1 MLLKTLCHL
10 VLQTNMHLGEIRHTG
25 RWQGWDVSIF
35 VLYFRRFCWG
45 EKVCD
50 LFNISLAIKLRV
62 ESPGFSHFRSS
73 SQEQRSNMTTGNYPS
88 GVKFPVKTTV
98 FEEEGSPT
106 HQGASLNSSSNVHKF
121 SYYEIGL
128 KNTDL
133 FLPYLTDGTFFSMS
147 GKITGPTSLLT
158 TEGDS

>member
-1 MLLKTLCHL
+1 
-10 VLQTNMHLGEIRHTG
+10 
-25 RWQGWDVSIF
+25 
-35 VLYFRRFCWG
+35 
-45 EKVCD
+45 
-50 LFNISLAIKLRV
+50 
-62 ESPGFSHFRSS
+62 
-73 SQEQRSNMTTGNYPS
+73 MTTGNYPS

-98 FEEEGSPT
+98 FGEEGSPT

-128 KNTDL
+128 ENTNL

>member
-1 MLLKTLCHL
+1 MLLKTLCYL
-10 VLQTNMHLGEIRHTG
+10 VLQINMHLGEIRHTG

-73 SQEQRSNMTTGNYPS
+73 NQEQSSNISTDDHPFGLKIS
-88 GVKFPVKTTV
+88 GQNSSV
-98 FEEEGSPT
+98 
-106 HQGASLNSSSNVHKF
+106 QGRRITRVLENISNSSSNTHKF
-121 SYYEIGL
+121 SVRLHSHLSCHIFP
-128 KNTDL
+128 K
-133 FLPYLTDGTFFSMS
+133 DGYNSFSS
-147 GKITGPTSLLT
+147 WS
-158 TEGDS
+158 